1 MKAAIAKMLESE
13 DQPPAEISV
22 LIADAGEVRR
32 LNREFRKEDSE
43 TDVLSFPVADAPDL
57 SDHCVLGDIAISID
71 AAIEGATA
79 RGTSLETELACLA
92 VHGALHLIGYD
103 DETESN
109 RAVMIAKMNSAVRD
123 AGMQPKE
130 DWASLPH

>member
-1 MKAAIAKMLESE
+1 MLESE

-22 LIADAGEVRR
+22 LIADAGEIRR
-32 LNREFRKEDSE
+32 LNREFRKVDSA
-43 TDVLSFPVADAPDL
+43 TDVLSFPVTDAPDL
-57 SDHCVLGDIAISID
+57 SNYRVLGDIVISID
-71 AAIEGATA
+71 AATEGASA

-103 DETESN
+103 DETEPE
-109 RAVMIAKMNSAVRD
+109 RAMMVAKMNSAVRD